1 MENFNDDFVLLFQP
15 TTSAMF
21 PVAAPLKNISSA
33 LLSQLSQCARK
44 SASCSKST
52 KVPLRELLA
61 ELHSRNIE
69 VSSVKPPRFRAGQY
83 AHNNRLQRKDSNFVL
98 DFCQPTFLQGC
109 HEKMQFLDVGCG
121 TGDFTRDCLLP
132 RCLPCRRIVATD
144 WSQDMID
151 YAKRYSAHLKIDYQQ
166 LDISADVTDF
176 LVRNGQFH
184 RVYSFYCLHWV
195 KNQDAALKNISSLL
209 TPGGECLLLFP
220 ASNPATAGWQLLAK
234 MDRWTKYSEQLL
246 AYIAPCEYMEDKQE
260 QIDYMRFLL
269 NDAGLLPSIFAI
281 PRLATFDGWTEADII
296 GLHMSIVPI
305 NQLVTD
311 DERKQLRDD
320 VTAIVRKLHG
330 PQTDPSRFRMY
341 IIKASK
347 SKS

>member
-1 MENFNDDFVLLFQP
+1 M
-15 TTSAMF
+15 
-21 PVAAPLKNISSA
+21 
-33 LLSQLSQCARK
+33 R
-44 SASCSKST
+44 SKSSR
-52 KVPLRELLA
+52 VPVLELLA
-61 ELHSRNIE
+61 ELRDRTIE
-69 VSSVKPPRFRAGQY
+69 AGALKPPRFRASQY

-109 HEKMQFLDVGCG
+109 HEKMQFLDIGCG
-121 TGDFTRDCLLP
+121 PGDFTRDCLLP

-144 WSQDMID
+144 WSRDMIE
-151 YAKRYSAHLKIDYQQ
+151 YAKRHSAHVKIDYHQ

-176 LVRNGQFH
+176 LRLNGQFH
-184 RVYSFYCLHWV
+184 RIYSFYCLHWV
-195 KNQDAALKNISSLL
+195 KKQDVALKNIAQLL

-234 MDRWTKYSEQLL
+234 MDRWAKYSERLL
-246 AYIAPCEYMEDKQE
+246 AYIAPSENMEDKQE
-260 QIDYMRFLL
+260 QIDYMRSLL
-269 NDAGLLPSIFAI
+269 NYAGLVPSIFAI
-281 PRLATFDGWTEADII
+281 PRMATFDGWSKEDII

-305 NQLVTD
+305 YQLVSE
-311 DERKQLRDD
+311 DERKQLRED

-330 PQTDPSRFRMY
+330 PDTDPSRFRMY